1 MNKRILHILL
11 FVFATGFLHAQI
23 PLDSGNEVF
32 LNKLNEEVNL
42 FTDRDLY
49 LSGEEIWFSAFVLIN
64 NSFEKNDLSK
74 ILYLEIVDG
83 KKKVIF
89 KGKYEIEKGLAS
101 GSFQIPG
108 ECLSGNYF
116 IRAYTLYQRN
126 FSVEYYCTKLITV
139 INPEFPLPKEVQDN
153 DTSTISKVDLESQ
166 VQLPA
171 KEVEVLVK
179 TDKAVYG
186 KRDPLELKIEMP
198 DIDVGE
204 LAGLCVSVVRQG
216 TLQRPE
222 EFNSLSLN
230 QEKSKHENLQQIFW
244 IPETRGVS
252 ISGTV
257 LEKNTQ
263 NPLANLNVYLSAIG
277 ESPQLHIS
285 QTKKNGAFIF
295 SLGYISG
302 SNELYLGVD
311 PKDHKNIQI
320 TINNNYSTEFGQ
332 LHINPISID
341 TTYKTLLEEMLVNYQ
356 TQLVFSSHQEEN
368 SVITEKALKVF
379 SNPEVS
385 IRLADYID
393 LPNLQAIF
401 YELVPTVKVREQ
413 DGKRLIR
420 VFDPKTEII
429 FPNHL
434 LLLDHVPVF
443 DCDAALGLPPFRIDN
458 IEVVNSTYYLGDN
471 TFRNVVMLNS
481 KAHDFAGYNFP
492 EGSVFIDYQTLSP
505 VKEFIS
511 PVYENQQDK
520 NSRIPD
526 FRTLLYWNSHIEISA
541 TDTVIPFY
549 TSDNSGVYD
558 IFVRGFTKNGKPC
571 FGQGSITIQ

>member
-1 MNKRILHILL
+1 MNKLILHILL
-11 FVFATGFLHAQI
+11 FVFATGFLHAQV
-23 PLDSGNEVF
+23 PLDSENEVF

-49 LSGEEIWFSAFVLIN
+49 LSGEEIWFSTFVLIN
-64 NSFEKNDLSK
+64 NSFEKTDLSK
-74 ILYLEIVDG
+74 ILYLELVDG

-89 KGKYEIEKGLAS
+89 KGKFEIDKGLAS
-101 GSFQIPG
+101 GSFHIPG

-116 IRAYTLYQRN
+116 IRVYTLYHRS
-126 FSVEYYCTKLITV
+126 FSAEYYCAKLITV

-153 DTSTISKVDLESQ
+153 DTSTINKVDLESH
-166 VQLPA
+166 VQFPA
-171 KEVEVLVK
+171 EEIKVVVK

-198 DIDVGE
+198 DIGVGE

-216 TLQRPE
+216 TFQRPE
-222 EFNSLSLN
+222 EFNSSSLN
-230 QEKSKHENLQQIFW
+230 QEKNKHENLQQIFW
-244 IPETRGVS
+244 IPETRGLS

-263 NPLANLNVYLSAIG
+263 KTLANLNVYLSVLG
-277 ESPQLHIS
+277 ENPQLHIA
-285 QTKKNGAFIF
+285 QTKDNGVFVF

-311 PKDHKNIQI
+311 PKDHNNIQI

-332 LHINPISID
+332 LNINPVSID

-356 TQLVFSSHQEEN
+356 TQLVFSRHQEEN
-368 SVITEKALKVF
+368 SILTEKALKVF

-385 IRLADYID
+385 IRLDDYID

-413 DGKRLIR
+413 EGIRLIR

-429 FPNHL
+429 FPNQL

-443 DCDAALGLPPFRIDN
+443 DCDAVLGLSPFRIES

-471 TFRNVVMLNS
+471 TFRNVVMINS
-481 KAHDFAGYNFP
+481 KAHDFAGYDFP
-492 EGSVFIDYQTLSP
+492 EGSFFVDYQTLSSGQ
-505 VKEFIS
+505 EFAS
-511 PVYENQQDK
+511 PVYKNRSDK

-526 FRTLLYWNSHIEISA
+526 FRTLLYWSPEIKISKA
-541 TDTVIPFY
+541 DTTLHFY

-558 IFVRGFTKNGKPC
+558 VFVRGFTKNGKPC
-571 FGQGSITIQ
+571 FGQGSIIIQ